1 MPGSALFIRFHS
13 EPPHLPARRPVFP
26 THHSSVLA
34 TLFPEEALGP
44 LGAEQWERDRA
55 LRPQTA
61 RNSEAG
67 CLLTWSA
74 LTPPSAESDTG
85 QGVELRAGAKA
96 DFSSD
101 RLRVMTNEVEICV
114 RTASGLHV
122 EFVLLK

>member
-1 MPGSALFIRFHS
+1 MP
-13 EPPHLPARRPVFP
+13 
-26 THHSSVLA
+26 
-34 TLFPEEALGP
+34 LGP
-44 LGAEQWERDRA
+44 KQLEIQRRV
-55 LRPQTA
+55 
-61 RNSEAG
+61 

-85 QGVELRAGAKA
+85 QGVERRAGAKA